1 MANRI
6 TISSLLN
13 PIPASEQTPSTAQPE
28 NPSTETPTETSAAL
42 DFFANGPVTY
52 EGNTF
57 DAACFSPA
65 QTYVSLHPSQKN
77 YKRLPPNL
85 PVELILRGDP
95 KWIVR
100 HNLLRLALH
109 YSDEEILEKAN
120 AGRPIAAFHN
130 LRHVQNRLRQARTWL
145 EKEVEPLLPK
155 SNSEGPMDSR
165 LRGMI
170 EAMGPVKSERYKI
183 RDWIREERLKNGAGL
198 KRKADNAE
206 EVSKRVKN

>member
-6 TISSLLN
+6 AISSLLN

-57 DAACFSPA
+57 D
-65 QTYVSLHPSQKN
+65 
-77 YKRLPPNL
+77 
-85 PVELILRGDP
+85 
-95 KWIVR
+95 
-100 HNLLRLALH
+100 
-109 YSDEEILEKAN
+109 AN

-198 KRKADNAE
+198 KRKAENAE